1 MVRSSRALLIAL
13 VSLLPL
19 SGLAQDGAT
28 LTGVVTDMASG
39 KPVPEVEVTA
49 SSPALDPPRVTKT
62 DADGLYRFPQLP
74 PGAYRLSFQKAS
86 FRPLTRAE
94 AVLRL
99 DTTLRLAVQL
109 QPEGK
114 LAEEVLPVGPLP
126 SVDVA
131 TPQQGLSV
139 TSGFL
144 ERVPLLTPSV
154 TGLRTFEDLARA
166 APQVSADRFG
176 YGFNGSQATENQY
189 LVDGLQVN
197 DPTTGALRSGVG
209 LGGVQLPL
217 EFLEEVN
224 VVTGGLSPAFGRAS
238 GGLVNLVTKSG
249 SNTTR
254 GSVWGSWWP
263 GVFTAAGQ
271 PLRTQGSSLAFD
283 ARRHNTGDF
292 GADLGGAII
301 KDRLWFYGAVAQG
314 VDRQRVTRTVD
325 RFLLTDDG
333 QDFLYDDSGAIR
345 SERLA
350 QGSRF
355 DDRRAFTWL
364 GKLTLRID
372 PAQTLSLSVF
382 GSDQQ
387 RTAPAFEALSPA
399 GVLTTTDTTS
409 AALRYQARFLEERLL
424 VDATVGWNRTEQ
436 ARLPGDGSRLGST
449 TGAASLPQTTF
460 RTERPLSL
468 REFEALPEAV
478 ADLCEPAGFVA
489 SRRVTYRDSSRFV
502 MACPVTGSGA
512 AYTFGGPGLLE
523 SSQADRLQA
532 RGSVAFLFRA
542 LGQHVARAGV
552 DVDWTQARFSRA
564 LSGGVALTGTGPVGG
579 PLEAESNAL
588 LAGPNALVPLVAA
601 RSSAS
606 QLSTGA
612 FVQDSWNLLDAVTV
626 NAGLRYDS
634 QQLFDA
640 NGRLGLSLNHVLSP
654 RAGFVYDFTRQGRSR
669 LFGNYAVYQQ
679 ALPLALADRALNG
692 TASVRARTSC
702 NPVGDVAGARTSCTD
717 EANALPLST
726 DPLAPSPDTV
736 QLAAGRSVI
745 DPSLRPMTTGELTA
759 GLEYE
764 VFANLRVGLVGTHR
778 WLFNAVEDT
787 SADEGAT
794 RFLGN
799 PGSGLASALPRA
811 DRRFFAGTLFV
822 SRAFA
827 DGWLVQ
833 SSYTL
838 SSLSGNYAGFIRPET
853 GELAPGFTR
862 AFDTQAVSAN
872 QAGPLPADQTHL
884 IRAYVAK
891 DFEVSSDV
899 TVLAGLGYEGGSGR
913 PISYLAQHPLA
924 GLDATSV
931 LPRGSGGRT
940 PWLHT
945 VNARAGV
952 LWKLSASQSVQV
964 TLDVF
969 NLFNAQEAV
978 EVSERFS
985 TAAIVP
991 ANLPAGTDPQE
1002 AACLAG
1008 NNPTCLSV
1016 LQKRV
1021 GQGLAPVTG
1030 ADVNPNFKQPTLY
1043 QQPLSVRLGVKLSF

>member
-1 MVRSSRALLIAL
+1 MARSSRALFTCL

-19 SGLAQDGAT
+19 VALAQDGAT
-28 LTGVVTDMASG
+28 LTGVVTDVVSG
-39 KPVPEVEVTA
+39 APVPEVVVTV
-49 SSPALDPPRVTKT
+49 SSAALDQPRTTKT
-62 DADGLYRFPQLP
+62 DADGFYRLTQLP
-74 PGAYRLSFQKAS
+74 PGAYRLNFQKPS
-86 FRPLTRAE
+86 FRPLTRGE

-99 DTTLRLAVQL
+99 DTTLRLSVQL
-109 QPEGK
+109 HPDGK
-114 LAEEVLPVGPLP
+114 LAEEVLPVGPP
-126 SVDVA
+126 PGVDVA
-131 TPQQGLSV
+131 SPQQGLSV
-139 TSGFL
+139 TGGFL

-166 APQVSADRFG
+166 APQASVDRFG
-176 YGFNGSQATENQY
+176 SGFNGSQATENLY

-197 DPTTGALRSGVG
+197 DPLTGALRSGVG

-224 VVTGGLSPAFGRAS
+224 VATGGLSPAFGRGT
-238 GGLVNLVTKSG
+238 GGLVNVVTKSG

-301 KDRLWFYGAVAQG
+301 KDRLWLYGGVAQG
-314 VDRQRVTRTVD
+314 VDRQRVTRTVN

-333 QDFLYDDSGAIR
+333 QDFLYDDSGNIR

-350 QGSRF
+350 QASRF

-364 GKLTLRID
+364 GKLTLRMA
-372 PAQTLSLSVF
+372 PTQTLSLSVF

-387 RTAPAFEALSPA
+387 RTAPAFEALSPSGA
-399 GVLTTTDTTS
+399 LTTTDTTS
-409 AALRYQARFLEERLL
+409 AVLRYAGRFLDERIL

-436 ARLPGDGSRLGST
+436 ARLPADGSRLGST
-449 TGAASLPQTTF
+449 TGAAGAPQTTF
-460 RTERPLSL
+460 RSERPLSL
-468 REFEALPEAV
+468 REFETLPPEV

-489 SRRVTYRDSSRFV
+489 TRRVTFRDTSRFV

-523 SSQADRLQA
+523 SSQADRLQG

-542 LGQHVARAGV
+542 LGHHVARAGV
-552 DVDWTQARFSRA
+552 DVDWTQARSTRA
-564 LSGGVALTGTGPVGG
+564 LSGGVALTGTGPVDS
-579 PLEAESNAL
+579 PLDAESNARL
-588 LAGPNALVPLVAA
+588 IGPDALVPLVAA

-612 FVQDSWNLLDAVTV
+612 FLQDSWSLLDAVTV

-640 NGRLGLSLNHVLSP
+640 AGRLGLALNHVLSP
-654 RAGFVYDFTRQGRSR
+654 RVGFVYDFTNQGRSR

-692 TASVRARTSC
+692 APTVRTRTSC
-702 NPVGDVAGARTSCTD
+702 DPVGDPANARVACTD
-717 EANALPLST
+717 EANALPLSS

-736 QLAAGRSVI
+736 RLAAGRSVV
-745 DPSLRPMTTGELTA
+745 DPSLRPMTKGELTA

-764 VFANLRVGLVGTHR
+764 VFANLRVGLIGTHS

-799 PGSGLASALPRA
+799 PGSGLASGLPRA

-822 SRAFA
+822 SRAFS

-853 GELAPGFTR
+853 GQVAPGFTQ
-862 AFDTQAVSAN
+862 AFDTQSVTAN
-872 QAGPLPADQTHL
+872 QAGALPADQTHL

-891 DFEVSSDV
+891 DFEVTSDV
-899 TVLAGLGYEGGSGR
+899 TVLAGLGYEGSSGR
-913 PISYLAQHPLA
+913 PISYLAQHPLV

-945 VNARAGV
+945 VHARAGV
-952 LWKLSASQSVQV
+952 LWKLGSSQSMQV

-969 NLFNAQEAV
+969 NLFNVQEAV

-985 TAAIVP
+985 TAAVTP
-991 ANLPAGTDPQE
+991 ANLPPGADPQE
-1002 AACLAG
+1002 AACLSG
-1008 NNPTCLSV
+1008 NNPTCV
-1016 LQKRV
+1016 TALQKQT
-1021 GQGLAPVTG
+1021 GQGLSPVSA
-1030 ADVNPNFKQPTLY
+1030 ADLNPNFKQPTLY